1 VPGTPLAV
9 YQNTL
14 VATQHPEVAVVTN
27 FSDVPGSM
35 THSSSTLDSAT
46 NTLSA
51 YPAKVVAGTPAVI
64 VGADADGLGIA
75 RSLGKAGVPVIIVDT
90 DARRPGMHS
99 RYARPF
105 VVKTLSGP
113 GLIDGLLALRKSIDQ
128 SPLLFLTDDRQV
140 RSVSEHRTQWAG
152 AFHIRLPESDCIRQL
167 LHKLTF
173 QRLAERHGFPVPRAI
188 GVHSEK
194 DFVNFSEIQFPAVI
208 KPGDKE
214 VFFGSK
220 APRAQRVGSREEA
233 ETACRLILQEAPDL
247 IVQEWIEGSES
258 DIYFCLQY
266 RGDNGLTISS
276 FTGRKLRCW
285 PPQTGST
292 ASCTAAP
299 EAEPEL
305 RHLTKAF
312 FDKTQFVGMCS
323 MEFKQDQRTG
333 KFFMIE
339 PTVGRTDWQEEVA
352 SINGVNIPLAAYCYE
367 LGRTQPLSEEIRRPL
382 TWTYPPS
389 YVRSLVRSALSTESF
404 RDRRPSA
411 GRVKSP
417 CWSSDDP
424 VPLFFFAKEWLRKFC
439 SPRRWRELACERWN
453 VEGAASAIVAQVN
466 QEPASRVR
474 PGLPTLSSSQ
484 GTIRDKAP

>member
-1 VPGTPLAV
+1 MPGTLLAV
-9 YQNTL
+9 YPNTL
-14 VATQHPEVAVVTN
+14 VVMQDPEVEVVTN
-27 FSDVPGSM
+27 FSDVLGSM
-35 THSSSTLDSAT
+35 TRFSSTLAAAT

-51 YPAKVVAGTPAVI
+51 RPAKVFARTPSVI
-64 VGADADGLGIA
+64 VGADADGLGIV
-75 RSLGKAGVPVIIVDT
+75 RGLGKAGVPVIVLDT
-90 DARRPGMHS
+90 DPRRPGMHS

-140 RSVSEHRTQWAG
+140 RCVSEHRAQWAG
-152 AFHIRLPESDCIRQL
+152 AFRIRLPEPDCIRQL

-173 QRLAERHGFPVPRAI
+173 QHLAERHGFPVPRAI
-188 GVHSEK
+188 GIHSEK

-208 KPGDKE
+208 KPGNKE
-214 VFFGSK
+214 VFFGRK
-220 APRAQRVGSREEA
+220 APRAQRVESREEA
-233 ETACRLILQEAPDL
+233 ETVCRLILQEAADL
-247 IVQEWIEGSES
+247 IVQEWVEGRES

-266 RGDNGLTISS
+266 RGENGLTISS

-299 EAEPEL
+299 EVESEL
-305 RHLTKAF
+305 RPMTKAF

-323 MEFKQDQRTG
+323 MEFKQDRRTG

-352 SINGVNIPLAAYCYE
+352 SMNGVNIPLAAYCYE

-389 YVRSLVRSALSTESF
+389 YVRSLVRSALTTESF

-424 VPLFFFAKEWLRKFC
+424 VPLFFFAKEWIRKLW
-439 SPRRWRELACERWN
+439 SPRRWRELTCQRWQ
-453 VEGAASAIVAQVN
+453 VGGATSPIVAQVN
-466 QEPASRVR
+466 QEPASAVS
-474 PGLPTLSSSQ
+474 PDMPTSSVPPS
-484 GTIRDKAP
+484 AP

>member
-1 VPGTPLAV
+1 ME
-9 YQNTL
+9 
-14 VATQHPEVAVVTN
+14 HPEVVCVTN
-27 FSDVPGSM
+27 FDDVSGSM
-35 THSSSTLDSAT
+35 THFSSTLDSAI

-51 YPAKVVAGTPAVI
+51 QPAKVVARTSAVI
-64 VGADADGLGIA
+64 VGAEADGLGIA
-75 RSLGKAGVPVIIVDT
+75 RSLGRAGVPVIVVDT

-105 VVKTLSGP
+105 VVKDLSGP
-113 GLIDGLLALRKSIDQ
+113 GLIDGLLALRKSVDH

-140 RSVSEHRTQWAG
+140 RTVSEQRARWAG
-152 AFHIRLPESDCIRQL
+152 AFRIRLPEPDCIRQL
-167 LHKLTF
+167 LHKMTF

-194 DFVNFSEIQFPAVI
+194 DFANFSEMQFPAVI
-208 KPGDKE
+208 KPGNKE
-214 VFFGSK
+214 IFFGSK
-220 APRAQRVGSREEA
+220 APRAQRVGSREDA
-233 ETACRLILQEAPDL
+233 ETVCRLILQEAPDL

-292 ASCTAAP
+292 ASCTVAP
-299 EAEPEL
+299 EADSEL

-312 FDKTQFVGMCS
+312 FDKTRFVGMCS
-323 MEFKQDQRTG
+323 MEFKQDRRTG
-333 KFFMIE
+333 KFYMIE

-352 SINGVNIPLAAYCYE
+352 SMNGTNIPLAAYCYE
-367 LGRTQPLSEEIRRPL
+367 LGQTQPLSEEIRRPL

-389 YVRSLVRSALSTESF
+389 YLRSLVRAALSTESY
-404 RDRRPSA
+404 RYRRPSA
-411 GRVKSP
+411 GQVKSP

-424 VPLFFFAKEWLRKFC
+424 VPLFFFAKEWICKLW
-439 SPRRWRELACERWN
+439 SPRRWRELTCQRWQ
-453 VEGAASAIVAQVN
+453 VEGARSAIVAPVN
-466 QEPASRVR
+466 QEPASPASRS
-474 PGLPTLSSSQ
+474 LP
-484 GTIRDKAP
+484 APSAPPKPS

>member
-9 YQNTL
+9 FPNTL
-14 VATQHPEVAVVTN
+14 VVIQDPEVGFVTN
-27 FSDVPGSM
+27 FSDVPASM
-35 THSSSTLDSAT
+35 THFSSTLDSAT
-46 NTLSA
+46 ANLSA
-51 YPAKVVAGTPAVI
+51 HPAKVVARTPAVV

-75 RSLGKAGVPVIIVDT
+75 RSLGRAGVPVIVLDT
-90 DARRPGMHS
+90 DVRRPGMHS

-105 VVKTLSGP
+105 VVKALSGP

-128 SPLLFLTDDRQV
+128 NPLLFLTDDRQV
-140 RSVSEHRTQWAG
+140 RSVSEHRARWAG
-152 AFHIRLPESDCIRQL
+152 AFRIRLPEPDCVRQL
-167 LHKLTF
+167 LDKLTF

-188 GVHSEK
+188 GIHSEK

-208 KPGDKE
+208 KPGNKE
-214 VFFGSK
+214 VFFGRK
-220 APRAQRVGSREEA
+220 APRAQRVASREEA
-233 ETACRLILQEAPDL
+233 ETVCRLILEEAPDL
-247 IVQEWIEGSES
+247 IVQEWVEGSES

-266 RGDNGLTISS
+266 RGDHGLTISS

-299 EAEPEL
+299 EAESEL
-305 RHLTKAF
+305 RRMTKAF
-312 FDKTQFVGMCS
+312 FDKAQFVGMGS
-323 MEFKQDQRTG
+323 MEFKQDRRTG

-339 PTVGRTDWQEEVA
+339 PTAGRTDWQEEVA
-352 SINGVNIPLAAYCYE
+352 SMNGVNIPLAAYCYE
-367 LGRTQPLSEEIRRPL
+367 LGRTQPLAEEVRRPL

-389 YVRSLVRSALSTESF
+389 YVRSLVRSALGTESF

-424 VPLFFFAKEWLRKFC
+424 VPLFFFLREWMRKLW
-439 SPRRWRELACERWN
+439 SPRRWRELTGQRWQ
-453 VEGAASAIVAQVN
+453 VEGARPAILAQVH
-466 QEPASRVR
+466 QEAAPAVSL
-474 PGLPTLSSSQ
+474 GLPTPSVPP
-484 GTIRDKAP
+484 KAP